1 MIYSG
6 KTVIEGERESEG
18 EPSSKTFSVS
28 EEYTTAIATITEP
41 ETPEKEVEGIPNCGD
56 ESPPENE
63 QIIESEHEHES
74 NTDIDE
80 LEELVDYALESAG
93 AEIVTTLKTQNY
105 RDTNEVTFLGMTLCS
120 KEKGPE
126 MILQVS
132 PTYL

>member
-6 KTVIEGERESEG
+6 KTVIEGEREAEG
-18 EPSSKTFSVS
+18 EPASKSPVS

-63 QIIESEHEHES
+63 QIIEHEHENES

-80 LEELVDYALESAG
+80 LEELVDYALESTG

-105 RDTNEVTFLGMTLCS
+105 RDPNEVTFLGMTLCS

-132 PTYL
+132 DFYL